1 MRPIVE
7 AFWAVEYRDGS
18 CVAQIDPLTKTER
31 RYAEVDH
38 KKAVR
43 YWWLPI
49 PPGLDMPGF
58 RHNPLLKRH
67 AVDARGSQ
75 GFVTRRVKIEVT
87 MGKRTETDA
96 EKVRRLLTH
105 PPMRIECYVLG
116 IEAGPRIE
124 IYPDGRVIEL
134 KEPRSNGET
143 QAVLRG

>member
-1 MRPIVE
+1 MRPVVE
-7 AFWAVEYRDGS
+7 MLWAVEYRDGS
-18 CVAQIDPLTKTER
+18 CVAQIDPVLMRENP
-31 RYAEVDH
+31 YSVVNH
-38 KKAVR
+38 KRAAR
-43 YWWLPI
+43 YWWI
-49 PPGLDMPGF
+49 PVPAGFRMPGF

-67 AVDARGSQ
+67 AVEARGSQ

-87 MGKRTETDA
+87 MGKRTETDI
-96 EKVRRLLTH
+96 EKLKRLVTH

-116 IEAGPRIE
+116 IDAGPRIE